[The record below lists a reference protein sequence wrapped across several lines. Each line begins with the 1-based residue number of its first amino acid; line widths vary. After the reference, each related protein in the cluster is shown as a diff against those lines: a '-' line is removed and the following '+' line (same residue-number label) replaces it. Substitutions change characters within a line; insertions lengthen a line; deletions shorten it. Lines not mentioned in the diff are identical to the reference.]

1 MLLVYDYIPNGSLD
15 SLLHSV
21 PRLTGTVLSWTMRFH
36 IAKGIASGLLYLH
49 EEGEQV
55 RDIKSSNVLIDED
68 MNPRLGDFGLARL
81 YERGSQSHTTV
92 IIGTPGYMAPELTSN
107 GYPSSASHVYSYG
120 VLLLEIVSGV
130 SPTKYINFKLPVWI
144 MAFYSSGEI
153 LNSVDQRLQARYHSE
168 RARAALIVGLICTHQ
183 NPECRPSMAM
193 VMSYLNEQ
201 EPVPNI
207 DETWGVSSS
216 STTSPAPFSLS
227 GE

>member
-21 PRLTGTVLSWTMRFH
+21 PRLTGTVLSWAMRFH

-49 EEGEQV
+49 EEGEQD

-107 GYPSSASHVYSYG
+107 GYPSSASHVYSY
-120 VLLLEIVSGV
+120 I
-130 SPTKYINFKLPVWI
+130 YF
-144 MAFYSSGEI
+144 
-153 LNSVDQRLQARYHSE
+153 
-168 RARAALIVGLICTHQ
+168 
-183 NPECRPSMAM
+183 
-193 VMSYLNEQ
+193 
-201 EPVPNI
+201 
-207 DETWGVSSS
+207 
-216 STTSPAPFSLS
+216 
-227 GE
+227 